1 MCRKNWVSAAGLI
14 GLGAGILLG
23 MLFESQL
30 FALLVG
36 VAAISGGIWL
46 LRGNC

>member
-1 MCRKNWVSAAGLI
+1 MCRKKWVNAAALI

-30 FALLVG
+30 TALLVG
-36 VAAISGGIWL
+36 AAAISGGIWL
-46 LRGNC
+46 LRGKC